1 MLHCFARH
9 VRQYLMKST
18 WWPVFEKMQF
28 LDDITLK
35 QMSDFSN
42 LFRSHLTL
50 NMLVAGNMTAK
61 VIGCSHRHFQHMS
74 FLPSMCRT
82 YHLSWFYERTSVL
95 GIERTLLQHSK
106 VASVGSSS
114 PYSTTCGTHCL
125 WSVTRP
131 SLSASRSE
139 TTRSRHFGENW
150 KSSNTGLRH
159 THADLLWTWSDEY
172 TWLRAGWNRCRNDSR
187 ITRWL
192 SAIDGFQSFYMPR

>member
-1 MLHCFARH
+1 
-9 VRQYLMKST
+9 MKST

-28 LDDITLK
+28 LDDITFK

-61 VIGCSHRHFQHMS
+61 VIRCSQRHLEHRS

-82 YHLSWFYERTSVL
+82 YYSRLNRSEIYERIAVL

-106 VASVGSSS
+106 VASIGSRA
-114 PYSTTCGTHCL
+114 PYSTTCGTDCL
-125 WSVTRP
+125 RSVIRS

-139 TTRSRHFGENW
+139 TARSRHLGENW
-150 KSSNTGLRH
+150 KSINSGLRH
-159 THADLLWTWSDEY
+159 AHADLLRTWSNEH
-172 TWLRAGWNRCRNDSR
+172 TRLRAGWNRCRNDSR

-192 SAIDGFQSFYMPR
+192 SAINGFQSFYMPR